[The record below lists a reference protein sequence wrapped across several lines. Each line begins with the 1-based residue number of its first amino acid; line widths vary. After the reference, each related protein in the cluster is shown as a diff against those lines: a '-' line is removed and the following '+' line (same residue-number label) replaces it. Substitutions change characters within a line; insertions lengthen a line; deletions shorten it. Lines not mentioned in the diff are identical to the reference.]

1 MHKAALFG
9 AAALLLLAQVQ
20 LASAQA
26 AAAPATAAAALPSE
40 MAGSCPLS
48 PADFSTID
56 YTPLRRACD
65 TSLFSGAAF
74 CSSCICAVG
83 TALVSGFDRAGVLI
97 NGRRVGD
104 LAAADGEAGV
114 GASNALMAN
123 CSAILGVQLLDS
135 GALTT
140 PALTALGDCSVD
152 AGSLACAAAATPA
165 AATPAPAGAAA
176 ASAPEV
182 AAASRTESPA
192 APAAAPAP
200 SSAAAAA
207 VPQGLPAVMLAAAGV
222 LAAILLA

>member
-1 MHKAALFG
+1 
-9 AAALLLLAQVQ
+9 
-20 LASAQA
+20 
-26 AAAPATAAAALPSE
+26 

-114 GASNALMAN
+114 GAVNALMAN
-123 CSAILGVQLLDS
+123 CSAILGV
-135 GALTT
+135 
-140 PALTALGDCSVD
+140 
-152 AGSLACAAAATPA
+152 
-165 AATPAPAGAAA
+165 
-176 ASAPEV
+176 
-182 AAASRTESPA
+182 
-192 APAAAPAP
+192 
-200 SSAAAAA
+200 
-207 VPQGLPAVMLAAAGV
+207 QGLPAVMLAAAGV
-222 LAAILLA
+222 LAAVLMA